1 MSVELILLEDVHSLG
16 KIGEV
21 VKVAD
26 GYARNYLV
34 PRGIAAKATA
44 GSLRQLESKKALI
57 EEQYA
62 AELASAT
69 EQKSKMEEL
78 SLTIAMQAG
87 EDEKLYGSVSTQ
99 QIATGLEEQ
108 GFSIDRKKIMLSTP
122 IRELGM
128 FTVDIHLHAEVTVSI
143 KVWVVKA

>member
-1 MSVELILLEDVHSLG
+1 MAVELILLEDTQSLG

-26 GYARNYLV
+26 GYARNYLI
-34 PRGIAAKATA
+34 PRGIAAKSTP
-44 GSLRQLESKKALI
+44 GSLRQLEAKKEILQ
-57 EEQYA
+57 EQYG
-62 AELASAT
+62 AELAVASG
-69 EQKSKMEEL
+69 QMESMQEL
-78 SLTIAMQAG
+78 SLTISMQAG

-99 QIATGLEEQ
+99 QIATALADEGYT
-108 GFSIDRKKIMLSTP
+108 IDRKKIMLSTP

-128 FTVDIHLHAEVTVSI
+128 FSVDIHLHAEVTVSI